1 MMLDDFRV
9 FGKALQLS
17 VKISTENAAEQE
29 NGIIR
34 SPDKTAGG
42 YIGGNNGS
50 WNIKS
55 IIACLIIMAKI
66 AQASGHNISARV
78 GGDVLLPCKSDPN
91 GIAKGSIYWQ
101 ILQTKIVVWYWNKG
115 KEGSQYQDLQY
126 RNRTLIA
133 NSEVIRGNLSLLIQG
148 LQLNDSGE
156 YECIVSKKGSAERFV
171 VRLAV
176 NNSKTETEVNTKPD
190 SFDNYTKPNNTDG
203 EHQVEHHSS
212 IIGIVISVPIAF
224 VFSLCLWKISKSQLC
239 DGVRRRRQS
248 STV

>member
-17 VKISTENAAEQE
+17 VKISNENAAEE

-34 SPDKTAGG
+34 SLVKTAGG

-55 IIACLIIMAKI
+55 IITCLIIMVKI
-66 AQASGHNISARV
+66 AQASGHNISATV
-78 GGDVLLPCKSDPN
+78 GGDVLLPCKSDPK
-91 GIAKGSIYWQ
+91 GIAEASMYWEKVQ
-101 ILQTKIVVWYWNKG
+101 KRIVVWYWNKG
-115 KEGSQYQDLQY
+115 KEDPQHQDPQY

-133 NSEVIRGNLSLLIQG
+133 NSEFLRGNLSLLIQR
-148 LQLNDSGE
+148 LQMNDSGE
-156 YECIVSKKGSAERFV
+156 YNCVVLQNGTGTPDILIVNLEVNKSKM
-171 VRLAV
+171 
-176 NNSKTETEVNTKPD
+176 ETEVNTKSV

-203 EHQVEHHSS
+203 EHQVRHHYSLIGS
-212 IIGIVISVPIAF
+212 AVIIIAF
-224 VFSLCLWKISKSQLC
+224 VLWNISKSQLC
-239 DGVRRRRQS
+239 DGVSSRRQS

>member
-17 VKISTENAAEQE
+17 VTISTENAAEQE
-29 NGIIR
+29 NGIIH

-42 YIGGNNGS
+42 YIG
-50 WNIKS
+50 
-55 IIACLIIMAKI
+55 
-66 AQASGHNISARV
+66 GHNISARV

-101 ILQTKIVVWYWNKG
+101 KVKPNIVAWYWNKG
-115 KEGSQYQDLQY
+115 KEDSQYQDPQY

-156 YECIVSKKGSAERFV
+156 YECIVSKKGSMTAERLI

-176 NNSKTETEVNTKPD
+176 NNSKMETEVNTKPD

-203 EHQVEHHSS
+203 EHHVRHHYGV
-212 IIGIVISVPIAF
+212 IGSFIFFTIAF
-224 VFSLCLWKISKSQLC
+224 VLFLVLWKISKS
-239 DGVRRRRQS
+239 S
-248 STV
+248 AME

>member
-17 VKISTENAAEQE
+17 VTISTENAAEQE
-29 NGIIR
+29 NGIIH

-55 IIACLIIMAKI
+55 IIPCLIIMAKI

-101 ILQTKIVVWYWNKG
+101 KVKPNIVAWYWNKG
-115 KEGSQYQDLQY
+115 KEDSQYQDPQY

-156 YECIVSKKGSAERFV
+156 YECIVSKKGSMTAERLI

-176 NNSKTETEVNTKPD
+176 NNSKMETEVNTKPD

-203 EHQVEHHSS
+203 EHHVRHHYGV
-212 IIGIVISVPIAF
+212 IGSFIFFTIAF
-224 VFSLCLWKISKSQLC
+224 VLFLVLWKISKS
-239 DGVRRRRQS
+239 S
-248 STV
+248 AME